1 MLRGREAVLNP
12 CLQNS
17 LFSRNA
23 TEEDAAAYLK
33 ELPWQD
39 EFETDPARC
48 LIREE
53 DPRIDLIQGDNL
65 DALEKLKPSIL
76 GKVDVIYIDPPY
88 NTGALHFAYDDKFG
102 PNGDASHAE
111 WVSFMR
117 ARLSL
122 ARDVLAEDG
131 VIFIAIDDNEQ
142 ARLRL
147 LCDELFG
154 EGNFVC
160 QFIWH
165 KTRKGKALS
174 RVARQ
179 VTEYVLCF
187 AKSKKLLGKDG
198 LFGSE
203 PGADVANPFHHR
215 PNKPRLIKFP
225 PGTIRTSME
234 DGDYQPGIYGDI
246 NDSLSA
252 EVKKAFTIK
261 DGLISTELEVFGRFR
276 WTQKN
281 LDAELFNG
289 DVEFHIRRGKFRIIF
304 YKSNGHKAPSS
315 LLDDRCGVGT
325 YEEASKELEAILGG
339 QSFIYPKPTSLIKY
353 LVKAVTIKRPYAL
366 VLDFFAGSGVTGHAV
381 AQLNSEIG
389 GFRSCILI
397 TDNSGKINGRFVEE
411 AGDQGICSS
420 ITSVRLKRAL
430 TGSWASGQVDG
441 LPGSLVHR
449 KIALRNA
456 DFSDEC
462 LGESLAA

>member
-1 MLRGREAVLNP
+1 MLNP
-12 CLQNS
+12 YSQNS
-17 LFSRNA
+17 FFSRTA
-23 TEEDAAAYLK
+23 TEEEVADYLRD
-33 ELPWQD
+33 LPWQED
-39 EFETDPARC
+39 FIIEPANC

-65 DALEKLKPSIL
+65 MALNRLRSSIL

-88 NTGALHFAYDDKFG
+88 NTGALHFAYADKFG
-102 PNGDASHAE
+102 PNADASHAE

-117 ARLSL
+117 ARLEL
-122 ARDVLAEDG
+122 AYEVLAEDG

-154 EGNFVC
+154 EDNFIC

-187 AKSKKLLGKDG
+187 AKSKKLVSKDG

-215 PNKPRLIKFP
+215 PNKPRLVVFP
-225 PGTIRTSME
+225 PNTIRTSML
-234 DGDYQPGIYGDI
+234 DGDYQPGIYGDP

-252 EVKKAFTIK
+252 EVKKTFTIK
-261 DGLISTELEVFGRFR
+261 DGWITTELEVFGRFR

-281 LDAELFNG
+281 LDAELING
-289 DVEFHIRRGKFRIIF
+289 DVEFHIRKGKFRIVF

-325 YEEASKELEAILGG
+325 YEEASKELECILGR
-339 QSFIYPKPTSLIKY
+339 QSFVYPKPASLIKY
-353 LVKAVTIKRPYAL
+353 LIKAVTIKRPCAL
-366 VLDFFAGSGVTGHAV
+366 VLDFFAGSGATGQAV

-397 TDNSGKINGRFVEE
+397 TDNSGKVNDRFVVD
-411 AGDQGICSS
+411 AGDEGICSA
-420 ITSVRLKRAL
+420 ITLVRLKRVL
-430 TGSWASGQVDG
+430 TGAWSSGQVAG

-449 KIALRNA
+449 KII
-456 DFSDEC
+456 D
-462 LGESLAA
+462 LGHMLPNLCKEDQESEIAA